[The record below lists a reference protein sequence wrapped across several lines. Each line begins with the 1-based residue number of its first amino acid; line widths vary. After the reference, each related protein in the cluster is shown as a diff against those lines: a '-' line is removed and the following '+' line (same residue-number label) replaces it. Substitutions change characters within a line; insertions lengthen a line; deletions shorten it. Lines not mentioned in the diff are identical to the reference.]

1 MRNKVEFRSL
11 FQYLQNEMKVGDSA
25 SPELRGKTYRF
36 KRGKDKSGNKVFAV
50 GGGSLEKPQKGDEL
64 QIIKIINGDSYE
76 K

>member
-1 MRNKVEFRSL
+1 MKNKVEFRRL
-11 FQYLQNEMKVGDSA
+11 FQYLQNEMEVGEAA
-25 SPELRGKTYRF
+25 SLGLRDKTYRI

-50 GGGSLEKPQKGDEL
+50 GGGTLEKPQKGDEL

>member
-1 MRNKVEFRSL
+1 MRNKVEFRRL

-25 SPELRGKTYRF
+25 SLELRGKTYRF
-36 KRGKDKSGNKVFAV
+36 KRGKDKSENKVFAV